1 MTQKIDISVFEDNVA
16 TAKNIKLRNQLLI
29 EGVYQDAQGG
39 NTIDVASPH
48 NGEVICKMASAQ
60 IEDVDK
66 AVLSAR
72 AAFEDGRWTDIAP
85 QKKKEILL
93 KWADLIEENHDEIAF
108 LKCLEMGKPIK
119 YATTIDKHMSTG
131 PLRYAAESIDKIY
144 GQVATTASHAIGT
157 ITREPMGVVGAIT
170 PWNFPVMMSS
180 WKFAPALAVG
190 NSVVVKPAEQTP
202 LSILKIGDLALEAG
216 IPPGVFNIIPGEG
229 HIAGKALALHN
240 DVDCIGFTGSGEV
253 AKLLLQYSGQ
263 SNMKRITAE
272 TGGKTPNIIFEDAY
286 DIDYAAWQAAFGVFY
301 NTGAM
306 CVAGSRV
313 LVQESIV
320 EKVTNII
327 KSASTKMKSGNPL
340 DAKTRMGPVIDKA
353 QFDKIMNY
361 IKVGQEEGATLEIGG
376 QQELADSGG
385 YYCEA
390 TVLGNVKNEMRVA
403 QEEIFGPVICIIP
416 FKDEEDAIRIAN
428 DSQYGLAAAIWTS
441 DMARGL
447 RMSRK
452 IKAGSVW
459 INNWEGHDQTV
470 PFGGYKQSGIGGKDK
485 TIHAFD
491 KYSHFK
497 TTWIHIDGKG
507 VRNKPA

>member
-1 MTQKIDISVFEDNVA
+1 MDISDFKVNEQKA
-16 TAKNIKLRNQLLI
+16 TDLKILNQLLI
-29 EGVYQDAQGG
+29 DGEFVDAQDKA
-39 NTIDVASPH
+39 TIDVIAPH
-48 NGEVICKMASAQ
+48 NGEVICKMAAAQ
-60 IEDVDK
+60 SEDVDR
-66 AVLSAR
+66 AVQSAR
-72 AAFEDGRWTDIAP
+72 KAFEDGRWVDIAP

-93 KWADLIEENHDEIAF
+93 KWVDLIEEHHDEIAL
-108 LKCLEMGKPIK
+108 LKCLEMGKPIR
-119 YATTIDKHMSTG
+119 YASTIDKHMSTG

-144 GQVATTASHAIGT
+144 GQVATTPAHAIGT

-202 LSILKIGDLALEAG
+202 LSILKIGALALEAG

-229 HIAGKALALHN
+229 PIAGKALALHN
-240 DVDCIGFTGSGEV
+240 EVDCIGFTGSGEV

-263 SNMKRITAE
+263 SNMKRVTAE

-286 DIDYAAWQAAFGVFY
+286 DVDYAAWQAAFGVFY

-320 EKVTNII
+320 DKVTDII
-327 KSASTKMKSGNPL
+327 KNASTKMKSGNPL
-340 DAKTRMGPVIDKA
+340 NGKTRMGPVIDKA
-353 QFDKIMNY
+353 QFEKIMGY
-361 IKVGQEEGATLEIGG
+361 IKLGQEEGATLEIGG
-376 QQELADSGG
+376 NQVLSESGG

-390 TVLGNVKNEMRVA
+390 TVLGNVSNDMKVA
-403 QEEIFGPVICIIP
+403 QDEIFGPVICIIP

-428 DSQYGLAAAIWTS
+428 DSQYGLAAALWTS

-507 VRNKPA
+507 VRKAPNS

>member
-286 DIDYAAWQAAFGVFY
+286 DIDYACLLY
-301 NTGAM
+301 T
-306 CVAGSRV
+306 SPSPR
-313 LVQESIV
+313 
-320 EKVTNII
+320 
-327 KSASTKMKSGNPL
+327 
-340 DAKTRMGPVIDKA
+340 D
-353 QFDKIMNY
+353 
-361 IKVGQEEGATLEIGG
+361 ATL
-376 QQELADSGG
+376 S
-385 YYCEA
+385 
-390 TVLGNVKNEMRVA
+390 
-403 QEEIFGPVICIIP
+403 
-416 FKDEEDAIRIAN
+416 
-428 DSQYGLAAAIWTS
+428 
-441 DMARGL
+441 
-447 RMSRK
+447 RMPSS
-452 IKAGSVW
+452 A
-459 INNWEGHDQTV
+459 
-470 PFGGYKQSGIGGKDK
+470 
-485 TIHAFD
+485 
-491 KYSHFK
+491 
-497 TTWIHIDGKG
+497 
-507 VRNKPA
+507 